1 LLVCLLVALAILTDK
16 FSLCQDIIDPLRYLY
31 HMIQLKHSLPEVFD
45 HNLLEVDDESATV
58 IYCDMDGV
66 IADFEEGFKKI
77 SGGVAPDEFDATN
90 RSHEIWKLIWNN
102 PPDNGITWW
111 ATLPKMKDGDVL
123 WKFITALK
131 LPVKILSSTSSKKS
145 KSNSADIGKRRWLAT
160 NLVPPPDDQNIML
173 VDSSEAKQQYALGPN
188 HILIDDLP
196 ANIAQWRAKG
206 GTAIEHKNAVQT
218 IGELKRILGIAQESY
233 GYSWSNI

>member
-1 LLVCLLVALAILTDK
+1 
-16 FSLCQDIIDPLRYLY
+16 
-31 HMIQLKHSLPEVFD
+31 MITLKQTLPEVFD
-45 HNLLEVDDESATV
+45 HNLLEIDDENATV

-66 IADFEEGFKKI
+66 LVDFDEGFKKI
-77 SGGVAPDEFDATN
+77 SGGKSPEEFDNEGRTAELW
-90 RSHEIWKLIWNN
+90 SLIWKN

-111 ATLPKMKDGDVL
+111 STLPKLPDCDIL
-123 WKFITALK
+123 WKFITLLK
-131 LPVKILSSTSSKKS
+131 YPVKILSSTSSKKS

-160 NLVPPPDDQNIML
+160 SLTPTPRDENVIL

-196 ANIAQWRAKG
+196 SNIAQWRSKG

-218 IGELKRILGIAQESY
+218 ISELKRILGIAQESY
-233 GYSWSNI
+233 GYSWSNV